1 MKRILILLLYIIG
14 TFHIA
19 NAQQIANLTKEN
31 AWQIVQEKIVGNKK
45 DSVNVYVSNAIVKAN
60 SAIRVPWFIKIKSV
74 DLQNCS

>member
-31 AWQIVQEKIVGNKK
+31 AWQS
-45 DSVNVYVSNAIVKAN
+45 SVCIC
-60 SAIRVPWFIKIKSV
+60 R
-74 DLQNCS
+74 